1 MKNQNKIKIIKITL
15 TVVILVALA
24 IFFWKIAPFMMDL
37 STTEG
42 QITFKNK
49 INSMGFLGLLLL
61 FSLQV
66 LQILL
71 VVLPGEPFEV
81 LAGMCY
87 GTWGGWLFITV
98 SILITTIIIFF
109 SVRKLGEKYLYNFF
123 KKEKVEKVMNS
134 KLLKNETNLEII
146 LCLIFFLPGTPKD
159 LFVYLGGLLP
169 VKPLRFIL
177 IATLVRFPSVI
188 TSTMVGANI
197 SNGNWKTSLLIY
209 LITFVIT
216 AIILVILKIRD
227 KNKELIVNKVNE
239 MIPNINLTGQW
250 SLDIMQN
257 GDDFW
262 LIDMATADCSALN
275 DCIPKEKLNKV
286 PENWIP
292 NFEQY

>member
-1 MKNQNKIKIIKITL
+1 MKNQKKIKIIKITL
-15 TVVILVALA
+15 TAIILIVLA
-24 IFFWKIAPFMMDL
+24 IFFWKIAPFMKDL

-42 QITFKNK
+42 QIAFRNK

-87 GTWGGWLFITV
+87 GTWGGWLFITLSV
-98 SILITTIIIFF
+98 LITTIIIFF

-123 KKEKVEKVMNS
+123 KKEKVEKIMNS
-134 KLLKNETNLEII
+134 KLLKNEANLEMV
-146 LCLIFFLPGTPKD
+146 LCLIFLLPGTPKD
-159 LFVYLGGLLP
+159 LFVYIGGLLP

-197 SNGNWKTSLLIY
+197 TKGNWKISLLIY
-209 LITFVIT
+209 LLTFVAV
-216 AIILVILKIRD
+216 AISMVILKIKD
-227 KNKELIVNKVNE
+227 KNKEIIEIIK
-239 MIPNINLTGQW
+239 
-250 SLDIMQN
+250 
-257 GDDFW
+257 
-262 LIDMATADCSALN
+262 
-275 DCIPKEKLNKV
+275 
-286 PENWIP
+286 
-292 NFEQY
+292 

>member
-24 IFFWKIAPFMMDL
+24 IFFCKIAPFMMDL

-42 QITFKNK
+42 QIAFKNK

-98 SILITTIIIFF
+98 SILITTIIVFF

-159 LFVYLGGLLP
+159 LFVYIG
-169 VKPLRFIL
+169 
-177 IATLVRFPSVI
+177 S
-188 TSTMVGANI
+188 S
-197 SNGNWKTSLLIY
+197 
-209 LITFVIT
+209 
-216 AIILVILKIRD
+216 
-227 KNKELIVNKVNE
+227 
-239 MIPNINLTGQW
+239 
-250 SLDIMQN
+250 
-257 GDDFW
+257 
-262 LIDMATADCSALN
+262 
-275 DCIPKEKLNKV
+275 
-286 PENWIP
+286 
-292 NFEQY
+292 